1 MFAPVPHNVFTRSS
15 LHTKMENSN
24 RISLHGFCR
33 DHNLPKST
41 VYERC
46 KLLEISTSD
55 GLSSDD
61 CDRLLKEF
69 NVKPAHVSITA
80 ESVSLTRPH
89 VESGNHQIVL
99 TAPALPVALTLENLR
114 TGTVTSIADPL
125 SVAAAF
131 LENADALIAAM
142 NGDLQRRQQ
151 ELQQTATAK
160 EAVAQKAQELKSESR
175 LYQVTASAIG
185 QAQTQATTQ
194 LTTALEALQA
204 FEKKPDGESEPF
216 S

>member
-1 MFAPVPHNVFTRSS
+1 MESENRLS
-15 LHTKMENSN
+15 LHA
-24 RISLHGFCR
+24 FCR
-33 DHNLPKST
+33 DNGLAKST

-46 KLLEISTSD
+46 KSLEISTSD

-61 CDRLLKEF
+61 CARLCREF
-69 NVKPAHVSITA
+69 NVKPVQAQIIPEAVSPTH
-80 ESVSLTRPH
+80 PH
-89 VESGNHQIVL
+89 IESGNHHIVL
-99 TAPALPVALTLENLR
+99 SAPSLPATLTLENLR
-114 TGTVTSIADPL
+114 SGSVTSIADPL
-125 SVAAAF
+125 NVAASF
-131 LENADALIAAM
+131 LQNADALIAAM

-160 EAVAQKAQELKSESR
+160 EAIAQKAQELKFESR
-175 LYQVTASAIG
+175 LYQQNANAID

-204 FEKKPDGESEPF
+204 FTKKPDGESEPL